1 MVSTADSP
9 EPPNP
14 EALVVDETLKT
25 LTKILEELARDV
37 DSQMGLADLQRAVDA
52 IDRNT
57 LGYLGEAGRGPR
69 LDQLRTDHTLV
80 RHAYRRSTEQMLE
93 WSAFAASTLETLI
106 PLLDEPVASP
116 ADQDRFW
123 RTVAGALGTGLERAG
138 TSLNHLQGLEA
149 TALEK
154 QFRDMLES
162 LRHDFGPDGV
172 YGRRMRELKAPP
184 ADKEPPAKQTRLQ
197 PGAIETGEELSEK
210 PLQESPPPGS
220 LQESSCAAEGLV
232 VGDVAEHA
240 SKGEPAGISKWCQ
253 KIGFGSNPK
262 PKSKPKPVDQEEL
275 GRIETLQRV
284 LTENIEDAIAFTK
297 KLIHRLEADK
307 RRLATLGQL
316 NSRNQNAGTLLVA
329 HPELRDGL
337 VPRLKV
343 LKRACLSYREL
354 RCG

>member
-1 MVSTADSP
+1 
-9 EPPNP
+9 
-14 EALVVDETLKT
+14 
-25 LTKILEELARDV
+25 
-37 DSQMGLADLQRAVDA
+37 
-52 IDRNT
+52 
-57 LGYLGEAGRGPR
+57 
-69 LDQLRTDHTLV
+69 
-80 RHAYRRSTEQMLE
+80 MLE

-116 ADQDRFW
+116 ADQERFW
-123 RTVAGALGTGLERAG
+123 GTVAGALGTGLERAR

-154 QFRDMLES
+154 QFRAMLES

-172 YGRRMRELKAPP
+172 YGRRMRELQAPP
-184 ADKEPPAKQTRLQ
+184 ADKEPPAKQTRPQ
-197 PGAIETGEELSEK
+197 PGVIETAEELSEK

-232 VGDVAEHA
+232 VGGVAEHA
-240 SKGEPAGISKWCQ
+240 SKGEPVWKYCWHLMIRFF
-253 KIGFGSNPK
+253 INPK
-262 PKSKPKPVDQEEL
+262 PKPKKVDQEEL

-284 LTENIEDAIAFTK
+284 LTRNIDEAIAITE

-316 NSRNQNAGTLLVA
+316 NSRDQNAGTLLVA

-354 RCG
+354 RRG

>member
-14 EALVVDETLKT
+14 EAQLAPSDAHVVDETLKT
-25 LTKILEELARDV
+25 LTELLEELAKDV
-37 DSQMGLADLQRAVDA
+37 DSQMGLADLQRAVDE

-116 ADQDRFW
+116 ADQERFW
-123 RTVAGALGTGLERAG
+123 GTVAGALGTGLERAR
-138 TSLNHLQGLEA
+138 TSLNHLQDLKA

-154 QFRDMLES
+154 QFRAMLES

-172 YGRRMRELKAPP
+172 YGRRMRELQAPP
-184 ADKEPPAKQTRLQ
+184 ADKEPPAKQTRPQ
-197 PGAIETGEELSEK
+197 PGVIETAKELSVK
-210 PLQESPPPGS
+210 LLQESPPPGS
-220 LQESSCAAEGLV
+220 LWSSLV
-232 VGDVAEHA
+232 VGGVAEHA
-240 SKGEPAGISKWCQ
+240 SKGEPTGISKWCQ
-253 KIGFGSNPK
+253 KIVFGSNPK
-262 PKSKPKPVDQEEL
+262 PKPKKVDQEEL

-284 LTENIEDAIAFTK
+284 LTRNINEAIDITE
-297 KLIHRLEADK
+297 KLIPCLETDK

-316 NSRNQNAGTLLVA
+316 FQNAGTLLVA

-343 LKRACLSYREL
+343 LKRACLSYRK
-354 RCG
+354 